1 MTQVLQVPRNRD
13 SNLVRCTTRGYWGR
27 KAKRHGEKQ
36 DEQVQAQS
44 ILNWATS
51 RYRERSVARNREER

>member
-27 KAKRHGEKQ
+27 KARWHGEKQ

-44 ILNWATS
+44 IPKSGNLAVQGT
-51 RYRERSVARNREER
+51 

>member
-27 KAKRHGEKQ
+27 KARWHGEKQ

-44 ILNWATS
+44 IPQSGNLAVQG
-51 RYRERSVARNREER
+51 RYMRNREER